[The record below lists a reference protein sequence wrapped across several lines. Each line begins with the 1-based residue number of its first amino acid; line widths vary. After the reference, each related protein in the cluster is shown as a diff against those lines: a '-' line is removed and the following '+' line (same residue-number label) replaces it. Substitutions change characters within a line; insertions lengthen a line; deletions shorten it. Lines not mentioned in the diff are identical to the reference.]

1 MLISFFVLE
10 PRLAQLLRLIVERYV
25 HTAQPVSSKELCD
38 TFGLTVS
45 SATVRNYMAEL
56 ETLGYIVQPHTSAGR
71 IPTETAYRYYI
82 AHLSDD
88 ARKRPVVNI
97 TITVQHTTRPPTI
110 EERLHA
116 LAKDVAAASGEAVM
130 VATSRPWS
138 ATVGV
143 GNLLRKPDFRSEQA
157 IEGLATAFE
166 KFDGALQKLLR
177 VAGDDVKVVL
187 GVENPLGPDLASV
200 VVRHRLPDGTQG
212 VMSIIGPMRMD
223 YPKNMAILSQAKAII
238 EGNKKLLT

>member
-1 MLISFFVLE
+1 MLE
-10 PRLAQLLRLIVERYV
+10 PRLAQLLKLIVERYV

-56 ETLGYIVQPHTSAGR
+56 EEQGFIAQPHTSAGR
-71 IPTETAYRYYI
+71 IPTEQAYRYYI
-82 AHLSDD
+82 ANLAQDT
-88 ARKRPVVNI
+88 RKRPVMNI
-97 TITVQHTTRPPTI
+97 TITVQRTTRVPSV

-116 LAKDVAAASGEAVM
+116 LAKDVAQASGEAVM
-130 VATSRPWS
+130 VATSRPWT
-138 ATVGV
+138 AAVGV
-143 GNLLRKPDFRSEQA
+143 GNLLRKPDFKSEEA
-157 IEGLATAFE
+157 IEGLAKAFE
-166 KFDGALQKLLR
+166 KFDGALQNMLR

-187 GVENPLGPDLASV
+187 GMENPLGPDLASV

-223 YPKNMAILSQAKAII
+223 YPKNMAILSEAKKII

>member
-1 MLISFFVLE
+1 MLE
-10 PRLAQLLRLIVERYV
+10 PRLAQLLKLIVERYV
-25 HTAQPVSSKELCD
+25 QTAQPVSSKELCD

-56 ETLGYIVQPHTSAGR
+56 EAQAFIVQPHTSAGR
-71 IPTETAYRYYI
+71 IPTEKAYRYYI
-82 AHLSDD
+82 ANLSKE
-88 ARKRPVVNI
+88 AQKRTVMNVTI
-97 TITVQHTTRPPTI
+97 TIQRITRAPTM

-116 LAKDVAAASGEAVM
+116 LAKDVAQASGEAVM

-143 GNLLRKPDFRSEQA
+143 GNLLRKPDFRTDEA
-157 IEGLATAFE
+157 IEGLAKAFE
-166 KFDGALQKLLR
+166 RFDGALQKMLR

-187 GVENPLGPDLASV
+187 GMENPLGPDLASV

-223 YPKNMAILSQAKAII
+223 YPKNMAILSQAKKII
-238 EGNKKLLT
+238 EGDKKLLT